1 MDVLEHIRYNDRLE
15 YRAQYAESLIEKTKN
30 FKEFREGFQDETLL
44 EKHADLIRL
53 LLADIFPTGLTLNE
67 IKATSVPITNI
78 TFNYTERFKNILNE
92 AGRDFSMEFRQ
103 VDDDEFYIFCCCLIL
118 QAYFKKDIRTSL
130 PFYYDIPDKNGIIK
144 HYKITINSDF
154 TEIFPT
160 ENAEIPS
167 DEIVNYLMDNMDD
180 VKMWKK
186 YFPPESW
193 YLKGFTIITLVDS
206 TVEIALSELKS
217 NIIEITPGNPMPN
230 NLNEIF
236 KSLFDIPQVNF
247 GFMLY
252 DEKHH
257 NLQKLDFYNNVFT
270 TPILDFWFSLFNK
283 KLRSEAISNISY
295 NPKPIIVSDIIN
307 LDEEIKK
314 IPSYQSLE
322 EHNIR
327 SFMIIPIVKDGKFL
341 AALEFT
347 SSIPNSFNGLKLKK
361 IEPFLDVILF
371 PIDRF
376 NFEKNNQIE
385 AIIQREYTSIHESVV
400 WKFRNEAEKYFN
412 AMISNK
418 MYTLKEISFKKLIP
432 LFGQTD
438 IRSSSEKRIK
448 YMLEDLNHQ
457 LLSLQN
463 IFDEIPNGS
472 EKMKNKILRLKD
484 SLNNDLKG
492 DTERKIQKYLK
503 NNIHPAL
510 REIQEETLS
519 EKLKHDIHHY
529 FGKISPKSELFYIQ
543 RNKLDESITLIN
555 RKIADILDEKQT
567 LAQHIFPH
575 FYERFKSDGVEHNLF
590 LGQSISPNQK
600 YSGEIIKQLRFWQL
614 ETMCLVEHQLEKFKS
629 NLPIHL
635 DLAPLIFVYNEK
647 VNIRFRMDEKRFDVD
662 GAYNSYYEII
672 KKRLD
677 KALVKNSTERLTTP
691 GKMTIVYLEK
701 EHEKEYLGY
710 IAKLQE
716 KNLLKN
722 DVEFLEVQDLQGV
735 TGLFALRVSLFFN
748 N

>member
-1 MDVLEHIRYNDRLE
+1 MEHIRYNDRLE
-15 YRAQYAESLIEKTKN
+15 YRAQYGESLIEKTKN

-67 IKATSVPITNI
+67 IKAASVPITNI

-217 NIIEITPGNPMPN
+217 NIIEITPGNPVPN

-283 KLRSEAISNISY
+283 KLRSKAISNISY

-314 IPSYQSLE
+314 IPSYQ
-322 EHNIR
+322 
-327 SFMIIPIVKDGKFL
+327 P
-341 AALEFT
+341 
-347 SSIPNSFNGLKLKK
+347 
-361 IEPFLDVILF
+361 
-371 PIDRF
+371 
-376 NFEKNNQIE
+376 
-385 AIIQREYTSIHESVV
+385 
-400 WKFRNEAEKYFN
+400 
-412 AMISNK
+412 
-418 MYTLKEISFKKLIP
+418 
-432 LFGQTD
+432 
-438 IRSSSEKRIK
+438 
-448 YMLEDLNHQ
+448 
-457 LLSLQN
+457 
-463 IFDEIPNGS
+463 
-472 EKMKNKILRLKD
+472 
-484 SLNNDLKG
+484 
-492 DTERKIQKYLK
+492 
-503 NNIHPAL
+503 
-510 REIQEETLS
+510 
-519 EKLKHDIHHY
+519 
-529 FGKISPKSELFYIQ
+529 
-543 RNKLDESITLIN
+543 
-555 RKIADILDEKQT
+555 
-567 LAQHIFPH
+567 
-575 FYERFKSDGVEHNLF
+575 
-590 LGQSISPNQK
+590 
-600 YSGEIIKQLRFWQL
+600 
-614 ETMCLVEHQLEKFKS
+614 
-629 NLPIHL
+629 
-635 DLAPLIFVYNEK
+635 
-647 VNIRFRMDEKRFDVD
+647 
-662 GAYNSYYEII
+662 
-672 KKRLD
+672 
-677 KALVKNSTERLTTP
+677 
-691 GKMTIVYLEK
+691 
-701 EHEKEYLGY
+701 
-710 IAKLQE
+710 
-716 KNLLKN
+716 
-722 DVEFLEVQDLQGV
+722 
-735 TGLFALRVSLFFN
+735 
-748 N
+748 

>member
-15 YRAQYAESLIEKTKN
+15 YRAQYGESLIEKTKN

-67 IKATSVPITNI
+67 IKAASVPITNI

-217 NIIEITPGNPMPN
+217 NIIEITPGNPVPN

-283 KLRSEAISNISY
+283 KLRSKAISNISY

-322 EHNIR
+322 EHDIR

-590 LGQSISPNQK
+590 ANSLNGTWVSNENFEFYQAANIGGNSGLRAYRNQRF
-600 YSGEIIKQLRFWQL
+600 SGKSDLVNSLEIRW
-614 ETMCLVEHQLEKFKS
+614 
-629 NLPIHL
+629 NLS
-635 DLAPLIFVYNEK
+635 K
-647 VNIRFRMDEKRFDVD
+647 
-662 GAYNSYYEII
+662 
-672 KKRLD
+672 
-677 KALVKNSTERLTTP
+677 VKNNLGPTDF
-691 GKMTIVYLEK
+691 GVA
-701 EHEKEYLGY
+701 LGY
-710 IAKLQE
+710 
-716 KNLLKN
+716 
-722 DVEFLEVQDLQGV
+722 DFG
-735 TGLFALRVSLFFN
+735 
-748 N
+748 

>member
-1 MDVLEHIRYNDRLE
+1 MEHIRYNDRLE
-15 YRAQYAESLIEKTKN
+15 YRAQYGESLIEKTKN

-67 IKATSVPITNI
+67 IKAASVPITNI

-217 NIIEITPGNPMPN
+217 NIIEITPGNPVPN

-283 KLRSEAISNISY
+283 KLRSKAISNISY

-322 EHNIR
+322 EHDIR

-472 EKMKNKILRLKD
+472 EKMKSKILRLKD

-510 REIQEETLS
+510 REIQEEMLS

-635 DLAPLIFVYNEK
+635 ELAPLIFVYNEK

>member
-1 MDVLEHIRYNDRLE
+1 MEHIRYNDRLE

-67 IKATSVPITNI
+67 IKAASVPITNI
-78 TFNYTERFKNILNE
+78 MFNYTERFKNILNDADRE
-92 AGRDFSMEFRQ
+92 FSMEFRQ

-118 QAYFKKDIRTSL
+118 QSYFKKDIRTSL

-217 NIIEITPGNPMPN
+217 NIIEITPGNPVPN

-270 TPILDFWFSLFNK
+270 TPILDFWFSLLNK
-283 KLRSEAISNISY
+283 KLRSKAISNISY

-385 AIIQREYTSIHESVV
+385 AIIQREYTSVHESVV

-472 EKMKNKILRLKD
+472 EKMKSKILRLKD

-519 EKLKHDIHHY
+519 EKMKHDIHHY
-529 FGKISPKSELFYIQ
+529 FGEISPKSELFYIQ

-590 LGQSISPNQK
+590 VGQSISPNQK
-600 YSGEIIKQLRFWQL
+600 YSGDVIKELRFWQL
-614 ETMCLVEHQLEKFKS
+614 ETMCLVEHQLESFKTS
-629 NLPIHL
+629 LPIYL
-635 DLAPLIFVYNEK
+635 ELAPLIFVYNEK

>member
-1 MDVLEHIRYNDRLE
+1 M
-15 YRAQYAESLIEKTKN
+15 
-30 FKEFREGFQDETLL
+30 
-44 EKHADLIRL
+44 
-53 LLADIFPTGLTLNE
+53 
-67 IKATSVPITNI
+67 
-78 TFNYTERFKNILNE
+78 
-92 AGRDFSMEFRQ
+92 
-103 VDDDEFYIFCCCLIL
+103 
-118 QAYFKKDIRTSL
+118 
-130 PFYYDIPDKNGIIK
+130 
-144 HYKITINSDF
+144 
-154 TEIFPT
+154 
-160 ENAEIPS
+160 
-167 DEIVNYLMDNMDD
+167 
-180 VKMWKK
+180 
-186 YFPPESW
+186 
-193 YLKGFTIITLVDS
+193 
-206 TVEIALSELKS
+206 
-217 NIIEITPGNPMPN
+217 
-230 NLNEIF
+230 
-236 KSLFDIPQVNF
+236 
-247 GFMLY
+247 
-252 DEKHH
+252 
-257 NLQKLDFYNNVFT
+257 
-270 TPILDFWFSLFNK
+270 
-283 KLRSEAISNISY
+283 
-295 NPKPIIVSDIIN
+295 
-307 LDEEIKK
+307 
-314 IPSYQSLE
+314 
-322 EHNIR
+322 
-327 SFMIIPIVKDGKFL
+327 
-341 AALEFT
+341 
-347 SSIPNSFNGLKLKK
+347 
-361 IEPFLDVILF
+361 DVILF

-510 REIQEETLS
+510 RKIQEETLS

-529 FGKISPKSELFYIQ
+529 FGKISPKFELFYIQ

-590 LGQSISPNQK
+590 VGQSISPNQK
-600 YSGEIIKQLRFWQL
+600 YSGDVIKELRFWQL
-614 ETMCLVEHQLEKFKS
+614 ETMCFVEHQLESFKTR
-629 NLPIHL
+629 LPIHL

-677 KALVKNSTERLTTP
+677 KALIKNSTERLTNP

>member
-1 MDVLEHIRYNDRLE
+1 MEHIRYNDRLE
-15 YRAQYAESLIEKTKN
+15 YRAQYGESLIEKTKN

-67 IKATSVPITNI
+67 IKAASVPITNI

-217 NIIEITPGNPMPN
+217 NIIEITPGNPVPN

-283 KLRSEAISNISY
+283 KLRSKAISNISY

-322 EHNIR
+322 EHDIR

-472 EKMKNKILRLKD
+472 EKMKSKILRLKD

-519 EKLKHDIHHY
+519 EKLKKDIHHY
-529 FGKISPKSELFYIQ
+529 FGEISPKSELFYIQ

-555 RKIADILDEKQT
+555 RKIADVLDEKQT

-600 YSGEIIKQLRFWQL
+600 YSGEIIKQLRLWQL

-677 KALVKNSTERLTTP
+677 KALIKNSTERLTTP